1 MDTLYFQEF
10 SKKSGGGKKVSEGR
24 KPMSADYGVLAYI
37 ILYGRIHMQKH
48 EHTKAV
54 SHADDRCLI
63 FRHGLHGFHGYI

>member
-10 SKKSGGGKKVSEGR
+10 SKNRELEKKFREGR

-48 EHTKAV
+48 EHMKAV
-54 SHADDRCLI
+54 SCADESSLMCQ
-63 FRHGLHGFHGYI
+63 